1 MINRQDATG
10 ADRYVARY
18 HNCPDNEHAEA
29 FLLQDQAL
37 REALQPQRVE
47 DEALGE
53 GARLVL
59 YLNRQPC
66 HNSGNYL
73 RESTSCTQ
81 DLLLFYHQHL
91 SPRRI
96 ALEVS
101 ACERD
106 VIFPSVGAEQLS
118 LLPCRGKIRLRRKCN
133 NS

>member
-1 MINRQDATG
+1 
-10 ADRYVARY
+10 VARY

-37 REALQPQRVE
+37 REALQPQRAG
-47 DEALGE
+47 DEASLGE

-66 HNSGNYL
+66 HNSGNHL
-73 RESTSCTQ
+73 RESTSCTR
-81 DLLLFYHQHL
+81 DLLLFYHQQL

-101 ACERD
+101 GVRER
-106 VIFPSVGAEQLS
+106 E
-118 LLPCRGKIRLRRKCN
+118 REREM
-133 NS
+133 